1 MLFLTILSSLLISLE
16 KLWIEADDF
25 KDPVVQ
31 YKHERPKCR
40 PKEVHLM
47 VLEKV
52 STLEKAQAKLNLT
65 NGIVDNDHES
75 FSITPVASPYSGN
88 SSVAAQ
94 YSAQSS
100 RQTSLCSSDGILPT
114 TSATAA
120 KKHHLKDALIN
131 NLYNAPKQMKIHVP
145 NYKPFQARSKNKD
158 VESSTKSAAATIATG
173 TVIKSEVIGN
183 TQSTLTGF
191 NNQMNGVDV
200 DDYLIELQLQEDGDE
215 TGVDDAQHD
224 FLDSL
229 SDIIGITHNSNDNLL
244 ASNNSV
250 TFGKDIGGAG
260 ATDSFVVAK
269 DNGVVS
275 DTSLTLTDKSNG
287 IVSASITLTKEHIMN
302 GFATTTTEDEKR
314 VDFAIA
320 PVIEHSFSGTDKYPI
335 EITDDKLDE
344 ILDG

>member
-1 MLFLTILSSLLISLE
+1 
-16 KLWIEADDF
+16 
-25 KDPVVQ
+25 
-31 YKHERPKCR
+31 
-40 PKEVHLM
+40 M

-65 NGIVDNDHES
+65 NGSVDNDLDS
-75 FSITPVASPYSGN
+75 LSITPVASPYSGN

-114 TSATAA
+114 A
-120 KKHHLKDALIN
+120 KKHHLKDALTN
-131 NLYNAPKQMKIHVP
+131 NLYNAPKQMKMHVP
-145 NYKPFQARSKNKD
+145 NYKPFQVRSKNKD
-158 VESSTKSAAATIATG
+158 VESSTKSATATIATG
-173 TVIKSEVIGN
+173 TVIKSEVNVGN

-191 NNQMNGVDV
+191 NNQTNGLNVNE
-200 DDYLIELQLQEDGDE
+200 YLIELQLQEDGDE
-215 TGVDDAQHD
+215 TGVGDVQHD

-229 SDIIGITHNSNDNLL
+229 SDLIGITHNSNDNFL

-250 TFGKDIGGAG
+250 TFGKDTGGAG
-260 ATDSFVVAK
+260 ATDSFMVAK
-269 DNGVVS
+269 DYGLVS
-275 DTSLTLTDKSNG
+275 DNSLTLTNKSND
-287 IVSASITLTKEHIMN
+287 IVSTSITLVKDHVMN
-302 GFATTTTEDEKR
+302 GLPTTTAEDEKR

-320 PVIEHSFSGTDKYPI
+320 PVVEHSFSGTDEYPI